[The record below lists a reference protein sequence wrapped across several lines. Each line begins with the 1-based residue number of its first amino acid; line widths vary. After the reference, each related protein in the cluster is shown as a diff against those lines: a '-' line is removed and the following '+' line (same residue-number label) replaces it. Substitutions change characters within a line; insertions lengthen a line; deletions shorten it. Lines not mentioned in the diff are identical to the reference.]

1 MKGKTRF
8 VTLLVVLACFF
19 CTPLGAQLEEAGRVA
34 WPGFQV
40 LKGRWRAQDA
50 RGVIDIQHIDPTGS
64 MEVQYFDPEPVQVT
78 KAQAARDGQLT
89 KILLKLSNP
98 SSPCCIYDL
107 TYDSGSDRLKGVYWQ
122 KTDPKSTEV
131 VFIRAK

>member
-8 VTLLVVLACFF
+8 VTVIVILACLV

-40 LKGRWRAQDA
+40 LKGLWRSLDG
-50 RGVIDIQHIDPTGS
+50 RGVFDIKHIDPTGS
-64 MEVQYFDPEPVQVT
+64 MEVQYFDPGPVQVIT
-78 KAQAARDGQLT
+78 SQAARDGQLT
-89 KILLKLSNP
+89 KILIKLRNP

-122 KTDPKSTEV
+122 KTDSKSTEII
-131 VFIRAK
+131 FIRAK